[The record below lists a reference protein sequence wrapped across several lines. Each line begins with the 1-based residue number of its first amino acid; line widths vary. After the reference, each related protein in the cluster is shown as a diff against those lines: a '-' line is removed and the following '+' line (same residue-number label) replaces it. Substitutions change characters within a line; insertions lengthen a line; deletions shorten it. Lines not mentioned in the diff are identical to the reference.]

1 MLKKLKKLSLSLSL
15 LALISIEAQS
25 KSEVVNADRFT
36 AEVAI
41 SRYEQNLIEIQGRRI
56 SSVIPSIAGALSY
69 HQDQENGVLY
79 FTLANEQHMGP
90 ISMFVNDDQGGR
102 YRLILVPST
111 NQSSQEI
118 IIVPQDKVAES
129 TKNSTVRTN
138 ESHIAMIKK
147 MMTEM
152 AKATNGA
159 QVSDDIQMSRVDE
172 VIPLW
177 QEAKLTLV
185 NRYDSEE
192 LVGEEYQITNVTK
205 VLLQL
210 REQEFYRNNVY
221 AVSLSK
227 LSLEPNDTAFVYVVR
242 GKETK

>member
-15 LALISIEAQS
+15 LALISIEAQA

-102 YRLILVPST
+102 YRLILVPS
-111 NQSSQEI
+111 NQTSQEI
-118 IIVPQDKVAES
+118 IILPKDRAAEE

-138 ESHIAMIKK
+138 ESHIATIKK

-159 QVSDDIQMSRVDE
+159 QISDDIQTSRVDE

-177 QEAKLTLV
+177 KEAKLTLV

-192 LVGEEYQITNVTK
+192 LIGEEYQITNVTK

-221 AVSLSK
+221 AVSVSK
-227 LSLEPNDTAFVYVVR
+227 LSLEPNEAAFVYVVR

>member
-1 MLKKLKKLSLSLSL
+1 MLKKLKKLSLSLPL
-15 LALISIEAQS
+15 LALISVEAQA

-56 SSVIPSIAGALSY
+56 SSVIPSVAGALSY
-69 HQDQENGVLY
+69 HQDHENGVLY

-102 YRLILVPST
+102 YRLILVPSHQT
-111 NQSSQEI
+111 SQEI
-118 IIVPQDKVAES
+118 IIVPKDRAAES
-129 TKNSTVRTN
+129 AKNSTVRTN

-159 QVSDDIQMSRVDE
+159 QISDDIQMSRVDE

-221 AVSLSK
+221 AVSVSK
-227 LSLEPNDTAFVYVVR
+227 LSLEPNETAFVYVVR
-242 GKETK
+242 GKEAQ

>member
-1 MLKKLKKLSLSLSL
+1 MLKKLKKLSLSLPL
-15 LALISIEAQS
+15 LALISIEAQA

-41 SRYEQNLIEIQGRRI
+41 SRYEQNLIEIQGRHI

-90 ISMFVNDDQGGR
+90 ISIFVNDDQGAR
-102 YRLILVPST
+102 YRLILVPS
-111 NQSSQEI
+111 NQTSQEI
-118 IIVPQDKVAES
+118 IIVPKDREAES
-129 TKNSTVRTN
+129 AKNPTVQTN

-147 MMTEM
+147 MMAEM
-152 AKATNGA
+152 AKASNGA
-159 QVSDDIQMSRVDE
+159 QISDDIQMSRVGE

-177 QEAKLTLV
+177 KEAKLTLV

-192 LVGEEYQITNVTK
+192 LVGEEYQSTNVTK

-221 AVSLSK
+221 AVSVSK

-242 GKETK
+242 GKESQ

>member
-1 MLKKLKKLSLSLSL
+1 MLKKLKKLSLNLSL
-15 LALISIEAQS
+15 LALISVEVQA

-56 SSVIPSIAGALSY
+56 SSVIPSIAGVLSY

-79 FTLANEQHMGP
+79 FTLANEQQMNP
-90 ISMFVNDDQGGR
+90 ISIFVNDDQGGR
-102 YRLILVPST
+102 YRLILVPS
-111 NQSSQEI
+111 NQASQEI
-118 IIVPQDKVAES
+118 IIVPKDQAVEAAKV
-129 TKNSTVRTN
+129 STVRTN
-138 ESHIAMIKK
+138 ESHIATIKK
-147 MMTEM
+147 MMIEM
-152 AKATNGA
+152 TKANNGA
-159 QVSDDIQMSRVDE
+159 QISDDIQMSKVDE

-177 QEAKLTLV
+177 HEAKLTLV

-192 LVGEEYQITNVTK
+192 LVGEEYQITNVTE

-221 AVSLSK
+221 AVSISK
-227 LSLEPNDTAFVYVVR
+227 LSLEPNETAFVYIVR
-242 GKETK
+242 GKEK